1 MTVKAFVLVVVDTAR
16 TLDIVQALADV
27 PEVKA
32 VNELMGPYDV
42 VVELET
48 PEFDDVTAVLRERIR
63 PIEGVRNTL
72 TCIVMSPTV
81 EGRHAGGE

>member
-1 MTVKAFVLVVVDTAR
+1 MTIKAFVLVVVDTAR
-16 TLDIVQALADV
+16 TIDIVLALADV

-32 VNELMGPYDV
+32 VNEVMGPYDV